1 MKYRLHRRRPS
12 AVTNL
17 QDVFR
22 KYTKSVY
29 CMFFLFYVDIFIPR
43 VAAHFGTLLTF
54 RNFADKNK
62 TGKKLT

>member
-1 MKYRLHRRRPS
+1 
-12 AVTNL
+12 
-17 QDVFR
+17 
-22 KYTKSVY
+22 
-29 CMFFLFYVDIFIPR
+29 MFFLFYVDIFIPR